1 MKLTRLSFG
10 VLFLFVAA
18 TLWSGTGCTKKEGKD
33 PIAKARARSED
44 AKKEPEG
51 KHDGWWCPEHGV
63 PEHLCSLCNDEVA
76 AKLKPAPDGKGAPKS
91 SSPGQKSQSS
101 RETARR

>member
-1 MKLTRLSFG
+1 
-10 VLFLFVAA
+10 VAA
-18 TLWSGTGCTKKEGKD
+18 KSPDKTLRAWAKER
-33 PIAKARARSED
+33 RA
-44 AKKEPEG
+44 AI
-51 KHDGWWCPEHGV
+51 
-63 PEHLCSLCNDEVA
+63 A